1 MVRLALIYTSAM
13 YLLVSP
19 AISFSDQL
27 ELTNGDIIQ
36 GYLIS
41 KSDDHILWMSSIL
54 GELSVE
60 RSFVRTIH
68 SEVIADPPTRVN
80 TTLQNL
86 SIQPE
91 YSGDMS
97 ISGSSASG
105 NQSRR
110 DWNIDVRLERR
121 AKELRQIG
129 LLEYENHNLDNIRAS
144 DAFEIS
150 YAADWFF
157 KDRWFLRNEL
167 SFATDEVR
175 AVELR
180 YGIGSALGLQ
190 LIDGM
195 NSQLS
200 VESGLM
206 WLSEEQN
213 LGVSSDN
220 LTWSWS
226 LYYSLIFW
234 NNVTLA
240 HSQNVNVA
248 IDDIRDSESDFDVSL
263 KLPLIDNLF
272 AELKLEWLYDN
283 QPVLGKDLL
292 DTQFSLGINY
302 SW

>member
-1 MVRLALIYTSAM
+1 MQRLALAYIFAM
-13 YLLVSP
+13 YLLTSP
-19 AISFSDQL
+19 ESSISDQL
-27 ELTNGDIIQ
+27 ELINGDIIQ
-36 GYLIS
+36 GTLIS
-41 KSDDHILWMSSIL
+41 KSDDYLLWMSTML
-54 GELSVE
+54 GELSVK
-60 RSFVRTIH
+60 SSLVSNIH
-68 SEVIADPPTRVN
+68 SKATLDPLLEMDPS
-80 TTLQNL
+80 LQNV
-86 SIQPE
+86 ITKPK
-91 YSGDMS
+91 YTGDMS

-121 AKELRQIG
+121 AKQLRQIG

-180 YGIGSALGLQ
+180 YGVGSALGLQ
-190 LIDGM
+190 LMDSM

-206 WLSEEQN
+206 WLSEEQK

-226 LYYSLIFW
+226 LYYSLIIW
-234 NNVTLA
+234 DNITIA
-240 HSQNVNVA
+240 HRQNVNVA
-248 IDDIRDSESDFDVSL
+248 IADFKDSESDFDVSL
-263 KLPLIDNLF
+263 RLPLIDNLF
-272 AELKLEWLYDN
+272 AELKFEWLYDN
-283 QPVLGKDLL
+283 QPAPGKDLL
-292 DTQFSLGINY
+292 DTQFSMGINY